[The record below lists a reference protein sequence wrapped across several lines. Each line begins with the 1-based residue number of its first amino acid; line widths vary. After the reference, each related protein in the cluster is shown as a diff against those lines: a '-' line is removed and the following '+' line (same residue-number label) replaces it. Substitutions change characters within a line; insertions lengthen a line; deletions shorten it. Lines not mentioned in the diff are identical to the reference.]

1 LAVEELI
8 TRLLEHLHGR
18 VGGPMTF
25 RLILQPSMAALFAI
39 RAGVRDGRAGRP
51 AYGWAILTDPA
62 YRRALLDEGG
72 RAVAKIFVLAIIID
86 VVYQVMELHWFYP
99 LETLIVAVLLAI
111 VPYLLI
117 RGPVGRITRALQT
130 GMRT

>member
-1 LAVEELI
+1 MEELI

-25 RLILQPSMAALFAI
+25 RLILQPAMAALFAI
-39 RAGVRDGRAGRP
+39 RAGVQDGRAGRP

-62 YRRALLDEGG
+62 YRRALLEEGG

-86 VVYQVMELHWFYP
+86 VAYQVMELHWFYP
-99 LETLIVAVLLAI
+99 LEALIVAVLLAI

-117 RGPVGRITRALQT
+117 RGPVGRITRARQT
-130 GMRT
+130 GVRS

>member
-1 LAVEELI
+1 VEELI

-25 RLILQPSMAALFAI
+25 RLISQPAMAALFAI
-39 RAGVRDGRAGRP
+39 RAGVQDGRAGRP

-62 YRRALLDEGG
+62 YRRALLDKGG
-72 RAVAKIFVLAIIID
+72 KPVAKLFVLAIIID
-86 VVYQVMELHWFYP
+86 VVYQVTELHWFYP
-99 LETLIVAVLLAI
+99 LEALIVAVLLAI

-117 RGPVGRITRALQT
+117 RGPVGRITRARQT
-130 GMRT
+130 GVRS

>member
-1 LAVEELI
+1 VEELI

-25 RLILQPSMAALFAI
+25 RLILQPAMAALFAI
-39 RAGVRDGRAGRP
+39 RAGVQDGRSGRP
-51 AYGWAILTDPA
+51 AYGWAIVTDPA
-62 YRRALLDEGG
+62 YRRALLEEGG

-86 VVYQVMELHWFYP
+86 VAYQVTELHWFYP
-99 LETLIVAVLLAI
+99 LEALIVAVILAV

-130 GMRT
+130 GVRS

>member
-1 LAVEELI
+1 VEELI

-25 RLILQPSMAALFAI
+25 RLILQPAMAALFAI
-39 RAGVRDGRAGRP
+39 QAGVQDGRAGRP
-51 AYGWAILTDPA
+51 AYGWAILTNPA
-62 YRRALLDEGG
+62 HRRALLGEGWK
-72 RAVAKIFVLAIIID
+72 AVVKIFVLAIIID
-86 VVYQVMELHWFYP
+86 VAYQVMELHWFYP